1 MSSSN
6 PDEIRADIERTR
18 HELSRDVDAL
28 AEKASPTRAVH
39 RQGDRVRE
47 RMTSLK
53 ESVMGSPTDPFSAH
67 SEPGLR
73 DRAGDL
79 ADETRHRAQDLAH
92 EAQHRAEDAVHA
104 VQRTPAQVRRRT
116 RGNPLAAG
124 LIALGAG
131 WLVGSLI
138 PASRAEQEAAERVKD
153 EAGPLVDE
161 VKSTA
166 QDMGEH
172 LKPQAQEAVDSVKD
186 TATTGME
193 HVKAEGQD
201 QAGQLKDQSAQAART
216 VRDTDQGS

>member
-1 MSSSN
+1 MSNN

-47 RMTSLK
+47 GLTNMK
-53 ESVMGSPTDPFSAH
+53 ESIMGRPTDPYS
-67 SEPGLR
+67 STSSPGLT
-73 DRAGDL
+73 D
-79 ADETRHRAQDLAH
+79 RAQDAAH
-92 EAQHRAEDAVHA
+92 EVQHRGQDAVHA
-104 VQRTPAQVRRRT
+104 VQQAPARVRAGT

-138 PASRAEQEAAERVKD
+138 PASRAEQEAAEKVKD
-153 EAGPLVDE
+153 QAGPVMDE
-161 VKSTA
+161 AKSVA
-166 QDMGEH
+166 QEMGEH
-172 LKPQAQEAVDSVKD
+172 LKPQAQEAAQSVKD
-186 TATTGME
+186 TATTGAE

-201 QAGQLKDQSAQAART
+201 RAGQLKDDSTQAARN
-216 VRDTDQGS
+216 VRGTTQDY